1 MRRGRKKIL
10 LGVSAIVMAAVLGM
24 GSAQMKAK
32 AAGYTSV
39 IQACAINGENVTV
52 VAAVPAGT
60 PTDDNVLYLFAMPTY
75 AGGLT
80 GSPIATAPYGQ
91 SATFSVSLNK
101 DQADSRL
108 YSKFAVAVKSG
119 GAFVQITDTA
129 YITNPEAIA
138 KHTMTY
144 PAGASKKGLLVAPT
158 QYQTGEIEDLGIKQV
173 TYDVPINRLFG
184 PTTNGSYPTINYKY
198 NGKNY
203 QFDGFVVAQYD
214 HVFKT
219 LTQKG
224 VVVTAILLNELDPT
238 CMQTTHPLAR
248 TQTTSPYYMFNA
260 SDETGVEHLA
270 AAASFLSSRYS
281 DIGVGRVHNWII
293 GNEITARS
301 QWNYIAPMDV
311 TTYTEEYAKALRVFY
326 TAIKSNNANARVFIS
341 LDQTWNRN
349 LTDGTGYD
357 GKDIVDALSMN
368 SMSHGNFDWGV
379 AIHPYGVPL
388 TWSPFWAMPPQYA
401 AMKLVTNDEN
411 TPMITAANL
420 AVFTDYMCKPQNLS
434 VTGAPRNMMVSEVG
448 FPSAQG
454 ENYQAAAIAYAYYQA
469 AYNQHIDAFILAR
482 DIDSPTELA
491 QGLNMG
497 LKNADGSHKF
507 SYSVYQS
514 IDTNPAVAEFAKAL
528 IGISDWSQVVQAR

>member
-1 MRRGRKKIL
+1 MRRGLKKL
-10 LGVSAIVMAAVLGM
+10 MLGVSAMAIAALLGM
-24 GSAQMKAK
+24 GNGQDVVK

-39 IQACAINGENVTV
+39 IQACAINGNNVV
-52 VAAVPAGT
+52 VTAAVPAGT
-60 PTDDNVLYLFAMPTY
+60 PTDDNVLYLFEMPTY
-75 AGGLT
+75 AAGLT
-80 GSPIATAPYGQ
+80 GSPVATAPYGQ
-91 SATFSVSLNK
+91 AAAFTVPLNQ
-101 DQADSRL
+101 DQANSRL

-129 YITNPEAIA
+129 YIGNPEAIA
-138 KHTMTY
+138 KHTMAY
-144 PAGASKKGLLVAPT
+144 PEGVSKKGLLVSPT
-158 QYQTGEIEDLGIKQV
+158 QYNTNEIADLGVKQV

-203 QFDGFVVAQYD
+203 QFDGFIVAQYD
-214 HVFKT
+214 HVFKN

-260 SDETGVEHLA
+260 ADASGVEHLA

-326 TAIKSNNANARVFIS
+326 TAIKSSNANARVFIS

-357 GKDIVDALSMN
+357 GRDIIDALSAN
-368 SMSHGNFDWGV
+368 SIAHGNFDWGV

-388 TWSPFWAMPPQYA
+388 TWAAFWNMPPQYA
-401 AMKLVTNDEN
+401 AMKLVTNTADS
-411 TPMITAANL
+411 PMITAQNIS
-420 AVFTDYMCKPQNLS
+420 VFTDYMCQPQNLS
-434 VTGAPRNMMVSEVG
+434 RTGAVRNLMVSEVG

-454 ENYQAAAIAYAYYQA
+454 ENVQAAAIVYAYYNV

-482 DIDSPTELA
+482 DIDSPTEVA

-497 LKNADGSHKF
+497 LRNADGSNKLA
-507 SYSVYQS
+507 YSVYKS
-514 IDTNPAVAEFAKAL
+514 MDTNPAAVEGLKAV
-528 IGISDWSQVVQAR
+528 IGISEWSQVVQAR

>member
-497 LKNADGSHKF
+497 LKNADGSYKF